1 MYDVNV
7 RFLEIE
13 DYIKRQGLQSRD
25 SEATSCSVFN
35 ANACLKPIDAVKFNF
50 HLVILCTKGKCD
62 IAVGHHNFSIASH
75 TLSIIPPHTVAS
87 IRNFS
92 KDFEALFLLFMPN
105 FVKKG
110 FVKSEI
116 MEELLFINPDYPP
129 IFDLEAGNF
138 SDTLYKFKKIREEME
153 NQSPFCL
160 EVSRLYVLQ
169 ILYDYNRVC
178 EICLLNSDKLINRQY
193 QVMYE
198 FRKLVDKNFHRYKT
212 VKEYADLLFLSS
224 KYVSECVK
232 NQTGVSALTLIQN
245 RIILEAELLLK
256 YSQLSI
262 KSISDT
268 LGFASASAFSRFFKG
283 IKGISPVYY
292 QDKQEN

>member
-1 MYDVNV
+1 MIVK
-7 RFLEIE
+7 FLEIK
-13 DYIKRQGLQSRD
+13 DFIKNPLLFKQVDADNCCL
-25 SEATSCSVFN
+25 VFGMDEF
-35 ANACLKPIDAVKFNF
+35 LKPIDAVKLNF
-50 HLVILCTKGKCD
+50 HLVILSTKGKCD
-62 IAVGHHNFSIASH
+62 ITVGYHDFSIHSSAI
-75 TLSIIPPHTVAS
+75 SIVPPHTLLSVKH
-87 IRNFS
+87 FS
-92 KDFEALFLLFMPN
+92 HDFDANFLLFKSD

-116 MEELLFINPDYPP
+116 MEELLVINPDYPP
-129 IFDLEAGNF
+129 IFDLEEKDFN
-138 SDTLYKFKKIREEME
+138 DTWYKFRKIKEEME

-198 FRKLVDKNFHRYKT
+198 FRKLVDKNFHQFKT
-212 VKEYADLLFLSS
+212 VKEYADLMYLSS

-232 NQTGVSALTLIQN
+232 NQTGVSALTLIQD
-245 RIILEAELLLK
+245 RIVLEAELLLK

-262 KSISDT
+262 KCISDK
-268 LGFASASAFSRFFKG
+268 LGFASPSTFSRFFKG
-283 IKGISPVYY
+283 VKGISPVHY
-292 QDKQEN
+292 QNQQEN

>member
-1 MYDVNV
+1 MTVQ
-7 RFLEIE
+7 FLEIE
-13 DYIKRQGLQSRD
+13 DFIKKHLCLQPGD
-25 SEATSCSVFN
+25 AEDTSCSVFRVN
-35 ANACLKPIDAVKFNF
+35 ECLKPIDAVKLNF

-62 IAVGHHNFSIASH
+62 LTVGHHDFSIQSSA
-75 TLSIIPPHTVAS
+75 LSIVPPHTVFS
-87 IRNFS
+87 VKHFPKNF
-92 KDFEALFLLFMPN
+92 DAYFLLFKSD

-110 FVKSEI
+110 VVKSEI

-129 IFDLEAGNF
+129 IFDLEESNF
-138 SDTLYKFKKIREEME
+138 NDIVYKFKKIKEELE
-153 NQSPFCL
+153 HQSPFCL

-169 ILYDYNRVC
+169 ILYEYNRVC

-245 RIILEAELLLK
+245 RIMLEAELLLK

-268 LGFASASAFSRFFKG
+268 LGFASTSAFSRFFKG
-283 IKGISPVYY
+283 IKGISPVHY
-292 QDKQEN
+292 QNKQEN